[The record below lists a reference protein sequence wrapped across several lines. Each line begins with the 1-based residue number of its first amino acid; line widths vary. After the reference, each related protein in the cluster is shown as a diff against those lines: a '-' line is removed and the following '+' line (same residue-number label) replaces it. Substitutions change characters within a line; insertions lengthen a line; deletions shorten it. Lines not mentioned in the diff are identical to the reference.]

1 MINNR
6 ARSLVSGF
14 LNSVDKYPERIALQ
28 VEKHSYTY
36 SEFYKAASSFAAA
49 LDNDSILD
57 EPKLTAI
64 YASRSLTA
72 FAGVIATLLRGF
84 GYVPL
89 NPKHPEERIELLLRQ
104 SGCRAI
110 IVDMESSK
118 QIDKILE
125 AIEYKLTILLPDL
138 EDVTLLRKR
147 NPRHTIICAQDL
159 ARDISFTPRMAPL
172 ESIAYIMFTSG
183 STGLPKGVMVSHE
196 NILPLLDF
204 FVERYNIREHDRMSV
219 VSPLTFDPSVF
230 QMFLPWER
238 GARACCLSE
247 KSLLNPGKFINDH
260 QLTIW
265 NCVPV
270 MVHFMKRLHALKRG
284 SYPTLRLS
292 IFAGEPLL
300 DDIVRIWSEAAPH
313 SEIENLYGPTELTI
327 NCTYYRWDPEKS
339 PRECSGGIVPIGYPN
354 PGMTALVCD
363 EDLNEILGGEI
374 GELLMAGPQVSL
386 GYLGDPEKTMQAFL
400 VPPGQKELYYRT
412 GDLVRRPLADGPIH
426 YIGRTDSQIKIL
438 GQRVELGEIEAIL
451 RTESG
456 VNEVV
461 AVDWPF
467 PGNGANGIAVFIE
480 RKDVDVLELK
490 KKIAAKLPEYMVP
503 KRFHIISKIPLN
515 ENGKYDRRALKK
527 ILEADK

>member
-1 MINNR
+1 MINKR

-14 LNSVDKYPERIALQ
+14 LKSVEKYPERIALQ
-28 VEKHSYTY
+28 VEKRSYTY
-36 SEFYKAASSFAAA
+36 SELFKVISSFATA
-49 LDNDSILD
+49 LDNNSILD

-64 YASRSLTA
+64 FASRSLTA
-72 FAGVIATLLRGF
+72 FAGVLATLFRGF

-89 NPKHPEERIELLLRQ
+89 SSKHPEERIEHMLRQ
-104 SGCRAI
+104 SGCRAV
-110 IVDMESSK
+110 IVDKESSK
-118 QIDKILE
+118 QIDNILE
-125 AIEYKLTILLPDL
+125 AIAYKLTILLPDF
-138 EDVTLLRKR
+138 EDVTLLRKKF
-147 NPRHTIICAQDL
+147 PQHTIIGAQDL
-159 ARDISFTPRMAPL
+159 ARDISFTPRIAPP
-172 ESIAYIMFTSG
+172 ESIAYIMYTSG

-204 FVERYNIREHDRMSV
+204 FVERYAMRENDRMSV
-219 VSPLTFDPSVF
+219 VSPLTFDPSAF

-238 GARACCLSE
+238 GACVCCPSE

-270 MVHFMKRLHALKRG
+270 MVHFMKRLGALKRG

-300 DDIVRIWSEAAPH
+300 DEVVKIWSEAAPQ

-339 PRECSGGIVPIGYPN
+339 PRECDRGIVPIGYPN
-354 PGMTALVCD
+354 PGMTVFVCD
-363 EDLNEILGGEI
+363 ENLNEVPRGEI
-374 GELLMAGPQVSL
+374 GELLMSGPQVSL
-386 GYLGDPEKTMQAFL
+386 GYLKDPEKTKKAFI
-400 VPPGQKELYYRT
+400 VPPGKKDLYYRT
-412 GDLVRRPLADGPIH
+412 GDLVRRPLTDDPIH
-426 YIGRTDSQIKIL
+426 FIGRTDSQIKIL

-456 VNEVV
+456 IKEIV
-461 AVDWPF
+461 AVGWPLM
-467 PGNGANGIAVFIE
+467 GSGANGIEVFIE
-480 RKDVDVLELK
+480 RKDIDVLELK

-503 KRFHIISKIPLN
+503 KRFHLISKIPLN

-527 ILEADK
+527 MLEVHT